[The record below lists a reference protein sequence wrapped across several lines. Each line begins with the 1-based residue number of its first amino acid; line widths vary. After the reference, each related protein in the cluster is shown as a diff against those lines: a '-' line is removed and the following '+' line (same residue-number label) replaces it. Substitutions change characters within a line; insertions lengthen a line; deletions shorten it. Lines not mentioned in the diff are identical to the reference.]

1 MARSRRCR
9 SIRRRSAEMAVERC
23 ELAPGYEI
31 SRLIRGGWQLA
42 GGHGPVDRARAVDDM
57 AVFLDRGVTTFDC
70 ADIYTGAEEMIGE
83 FRDRVRRERGAA
95 ALRDFKVHTKF
106 VPDWDRLAVIDRAY
120 VEGIIDRSLGRLKM
134 ERLDL
139 VQFHWWNYAAPGVV
153 DAALILRDLQQAGK
167 IDRIGGTNF
176 DTPNTKALVEA
187 GVPLV
192 SMQIQYSLLDPR
204 AENGLVQ
211 LAREKGF
218 GLLCY
223 GTLAGGFLTDAW
235 LNKPEPADGSL
246 TNRSLIK
253 YKLIIDDFGDWGLFQ
268 ELLGVLDAIARRYGV
283 NIAAVAG
290 RWMLDRPGV
299 AGIIVGARYA
309 DHLAADLK
317 IFDVH
322 LDAADRAA
330 IDGVL
335 ARRQGPRG
343 DTFELERDRGGRHGR
358 IMKYNLNKE

>member
-1 MARSRRCR
+1 
-9 SIRRRSAEMAVERC
+9 MAVERQ

-31 SRLIRGGWQLA
+31 SRLLRGGWQLA
-42 GGHGPVDRARAVDDM
+42 GGHGPVDRERAVSDM
-57 AVFLDRGVTTFDC
+57 AAFIDRGVTTFDC

-83 FRDRVRRERGAA
+83 FRSRFERERGKS
-95 ALRDFKVHTKF
+95 ALQALKVHTKF
-106 VPDWDRLAVIDRAY
+106 VPDWDKLAALDRGY
-120 VEGIIDRSLGRLKM
+120 VESIIDRSLTRLKTD
-134 ERLDL
+134 RLDL
-139 VQFHWWNYAAPGVV
+139 VQFHWWNYAVPGAVET
-153 DAALILRDLQQAGK
+153 ALILRDLQRAGK
-167 IDRIGGTNF
+167 IDRLGGTNF
-176 DTPNTKALVEA
+176 DTPHTRALIEA

-204 AENGLVQ
+204 AENGLTE
-211 LAREKGF
+211 LARQKDF

-235 LNKPEPADGSL
+235 LNNPEPAEGTL

-253 YKLIIDDFGDWGLFQ
+253 YKLIIDDFGGWGLFQ
-268 ELLGVLDAIARRYGV
+268 ELLGALDAIAQRHGV

-317 IFDVH
+317 IFDFR

-330 IDGVL
+330 IAQVL

-343 DTFELERDRGGRHGR
+343 DTFELERDRNGRHGR
-358 IMKYNLNKE
+358 IMKYNLNAA